1 MWVFERWVMSLG
13 IQKMS
18 EKYMH
23 VMNEREGKSGWMWW
37 TNPECRAFTCRA
49 VELIYVL
56 LYRGRYKPPPTAWA
70 SHHIASRCRQ
80 ALWAND
86 HALSIPP
93 LWWVDLVVVAAV
105 WWMLEF
111 GWHIMGSSTE
121 VWGQDAVSWL
131 GGIIQKIPIFAVC
144 NAPQGHIKWP
154 YRSSIIRCMN
164 EDTKTKSSYLIS
176 HLYLSRRWG

>member
-56 LYRGRYKPPPTAWA
+56 CIMAGT
-70 SHHIASRCRQ
+70 SHHQQLEHPIT
-80 ALWAND
+80 L
-86 HALSIPP
+86 L
-93 LWWVDLVVVAAV
+93 LVVIKLSEP
-105 WWMLEF
+105 M
-111 GWHIMGSSTE
+111 IMHSVYHHCGE
-121 VWGQDAVSWL
+121 WILLWL
-131 GGIIQKIPIFAVC
+131 QLCGGC
-144 NAPQGHIKWP
+144 
-154 YRSSIIRCMN
+154 
-164 EDTKTKSSYLIS
+164 
-176 HLYLSRRWG
+176 LSLVDI